1 MATMLRFGQQ
11 SGDEYFVSEKAA
23 KEGIVVENHSRYE
36 PIVILKHFGPNNPE
50 EPKSVDRKDCEVRFG
65 KG

>member
-1 MATMLRFGQQ
+1 MLRFGQQ

-23 KEGIVVENHSRYE
+23 KEGIVIENHSKYE

-50 EPKSVDRKDCEVRFG
+50 EPKSVQTED
-65 KG
+65 